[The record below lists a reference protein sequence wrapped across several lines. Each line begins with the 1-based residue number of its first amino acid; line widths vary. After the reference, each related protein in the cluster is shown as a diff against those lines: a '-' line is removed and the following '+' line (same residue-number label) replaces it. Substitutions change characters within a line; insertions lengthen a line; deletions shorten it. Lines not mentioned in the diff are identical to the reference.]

1 MPTSKK
7 PRKKYRPK
15 HILADPVGYVTELM
29 GGVKDHETYL
39 RDLKLRNSAAMT
51 NLLQGRA
58 NKKDMD
64 VLIAMSNI
72 TEALYRLGHGKA
84 YQDVAVAG
92 RAAILGITW
101 RAVERHRY
109 VPTGPEINALNMLM
123 ELHDAQM
130 EVICVQDMDRAIAL
144 AEKAIHDKDAIQLPR
159 TPDNLKAF
167 IGAV

>member
-1 MPTSKK
+1 MPKSAR

-15 HILADPVGYVTELM
+15 PVLADPVGFVTEQM
-29 GGVKDHETYL
+29 GAIKDHETYL
-39 RDLKLRNSAAMT
+39 GDLKLRNSAAMN

-64 VLIAMSNI
+64 TLIAMSNI
-72 TEALYRLGHGKA
+72 TEALYRLGFGVDC
-84 YQDVAVAG
+84 QDVAVAG

-130 EVICVQDMDRAIAL
+130 DVICVQEMERAIEL
-144 AEKAIHDKDAIQLPR
+144 AKKEIRGKDAIQLPR
-159 TPDNLKAF
+159 TPDNLQPFLGHA
-167 IGAV
+167 